1 MNDNWWGWI
10 NLMGERFIG
19 GLVADE
25 VGGGGGEGGDC
36 LASTAA
42 KGLSVL
48 LLFLAVG
55 IIPSTQSACR
65 RTLWFLDYWT
75 GQRSKEQWTLHF
87 CALSLLQL
95 CIKHVKQIPV
105 NEILQFQ
112 SETSWSWKCFFIIDC
127 VQLFLENTLR
137 KQSFWIWKDEWKWKL
152 CFDIWKG
159 NKCFGGDFKLHVLV

>member
-1 MNDNWWGWI
+1 
-10 NLMGERFIG
+10 MGERFIG

-25 VGGGGGEGGDC
+25 VGGGGGGGGGGDC

-65 RTLWFLDYWT
+65 RTLWFLDHWT

-112 SETSWSWKCFFIIDC
+112 SETSWSWKCLFDNWLCTTFFGKYSTKAVLLD
-127 VQLFLENTLR
+127 LER
-137 KQSFWIWKDEWKWKL
+137 RMKKKL
-152 CFDIWKG
+152 SFDIWKG

>member
-1 MNDNWWGWI
+1 
-10 NLMGERFIG
+10 MGERFIG

-25 VGGGGGEGGDC
+25 VGGGGGGGGGEDC

-65 RTLWFLDYWT
+65 RTLWFLDHWT

-112 SETSWSWKCFFIIDC
+112 SETSWSWKCLFDNWLCTTFFWKILYESSPFGFGKTNENENFVLIFEK
-127 VQLFLENTLR
+127 VTNVLGEISSHTFLSNI
-137 KQSFWIWKDEWKWKL
+137 S
-152 CFDIWKG
+152 
-159 NKCFGGDFKLHVLV
+159 

>member
-25 VGGGGGEGGDC
+25 VGGGGGDC

-65 RTLWFLDYWT
+65 RTLWFLDHWT

-95 CIKHVKQIPV
+95 CIKHVKQIAV

-112 SETSWSWKCFFIIDC
+112 SETSWSWKCLFDNWLCTTFFGKYSTKAVLLDLER
-127 VQLFLENTLR
+127 QMKMKTLFWYLKR
-137 KQSFWIWKDEWKWKL
+137 
-152 CFDIWKG
+152 
-159 NKCFGGDFKLHVLV
+159 

>member
-1 MNDNWWGWI
+1 
-10 NLMGERFIG
+10 MGERFIG

-65 RTLWFLDYWT
+65 RTL
-75 GQRSKEQWTLHF
+75 
-87 CALSLLQL
+87 
-95 CIKHVKQIPV
+95 
-105 NEILQFQ
+105 
-112 SETSWSWKCFFIIDC
+112 
-127 VQLFLENTLR
+127 
-137 KQSFWIWKDEWKWKL
+137 
-152 CFDIWKG
+152 
-159 NKCFGGDFKLHVLV
+159 

>member
-25 VGGGGGEGGDC
+25 VGGGGGGGGEDC

-65 RTLWFLDYWT
+65 RTLWFLDHWT

-112 SETSWSWKCFFIIDC
+112 SETSWSWKCLFDNWLCTTFFGKYSTKAVLLDLERRMKMKT
-127 VQLFLENTLR
+127 LFWYLKR
-137 KQSFWIWKDEWKWKL
+137 
-152 CFDIWKG
+152 
-159 NKCFGGDFKLHVLV
+159 

>member
-25 VGGGGGEGGDC
+25 VGGGGGGGGGGGDC

-65 RTLWFLDYWT
+65 RTLWFLDHWT

-87 CALSLLQL
+87 CSCASNMSNRYLWMKSYNS
-95 CIKHVKQIPV
+95 KVKPV
-105 NEILQFQ
+105 GVGNVYL
-112 SETSWSWKCFFIIDC
+112 IIDC
-127 VQLFLENTLR
+127 VQLFFGKYSTKAVLLDLERRMKTKSL
-137 KQSFWIWKDEWKWKL
+137 FWYLKR
-152 CFDIWKG
+152 
-159 NKCFGGDFKLHVLV
+159 